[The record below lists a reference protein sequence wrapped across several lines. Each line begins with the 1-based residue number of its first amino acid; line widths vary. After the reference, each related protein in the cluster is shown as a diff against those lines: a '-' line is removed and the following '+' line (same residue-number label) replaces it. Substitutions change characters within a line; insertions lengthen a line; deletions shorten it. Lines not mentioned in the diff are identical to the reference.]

1 MKTWS
6 ELIREW
12 MTGGP
17 NRTAATLSRGTGVPR
32 NTICLILANEDREP
46 RIEVAA
52 RLARV
57 LPREQVR
64 LSLIQNRPELE
75 TILQAT
81 SA

>member
-1 MKTWS
+1 MKTWAQ
-6 ELIREW
+6 LIREW
-12 MTGGP
+12 MMGGP
-17 NRTAATLSRGTGVPR
+17 NRTAATLSRGTGVRR

-57 LPREQVR
+57 LPREEVR
-64 LSLIQNRPELE
+64 LILIQNRPELE
-75 TILQAT
+75 TILT